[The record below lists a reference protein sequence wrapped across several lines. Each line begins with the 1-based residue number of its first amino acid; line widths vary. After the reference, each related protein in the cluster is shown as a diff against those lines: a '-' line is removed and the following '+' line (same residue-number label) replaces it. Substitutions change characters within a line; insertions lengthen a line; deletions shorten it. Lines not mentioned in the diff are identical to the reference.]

1 MCLIPEKQETTTEKK
16 VVYVVRII
24 GQNYGV
30 LYSPFYQFSWK
41 IHHEYEAKDI
51 YSGGHVF
58 PDGIT
63 VNDEY
68 FHVLTSMN
76 DAYKM
81 IEHLINS
88 HHRKYCGEIT
98 LRNGI
103 YCICEAIIPAGSKIV
118 YGKTKKSGYG
128 GELSSIATEK
138 LSLTKILWKEGKKN
152 ERIY

>member
-16 VVYVVRII
+16 VVYVVRMI

-41 IHHEYEAKDI
+41 IHHEYDE
-51 YSGGHVF
+51 
-58 PDGIT
+58 IT